1 MSTKRLLCLIVA
13 MVLLLGIIAGCGTG
27 KEPDKTDPADPGDK
41 EVVDKDKDKED
52 EDEPSTSDR
61 EIITVSMNVMD
72 AEKNGNNPK
81 MDYVKEKFGLEFEYW
96 PVNWGDWNEKI
107 NNWISVNDTPDL
119 IWWDLKGAQ
128 SNQYKTWAKQ
138 GAFKPIPYD
147 LIAKY
152 PNLQDRVDNM
162 ESFKHL
168 EVDGELYAWPS
179 SRRYDPMVKNTYSS
193 VWIYRRD
200 WAKAVGLYNEDDIYE
215 WEEWKNLIKTVIEKD
230 PGGNG
235 AGNTA
240 GLVMPPWAFPHAPVL
255 FIGSVPAEGN
265 ETCAYIK
272 VDGEWVWPPTL
283 DSYKEEVVETWQMY
297 QDGLIWKDNMGFS
310 GGEDEELFK
319 AGRAFARYQ
328 GGVGVYNDF
337 SKEMLE
343 NGVIEKDTDMGPA
356 IVKDRNGDVWLTQ
369 TEDYWTV
376 TAFSNKVDDEK
387 MDRILE
393 FWDFLNSE
401 EGLLFNELGFE
412 GKDYEIDANGEVKV
426 LWEIDPETNR
436 YVSPYADYAF
446 GAFTPATLVPEIN
459 HTAMEFGI
467 NEHISL
473 YEKLNKLNFKV
484 KPVNYDMAF
493 FSAPEKD
500 KYGNFGMDAKTK
512 LSEIIANPNAD
523 PAAEWE
529 AWVESM
535 MPRVQP
541 ILDELNEGLK

>member
-41 EVVDKDKDKED
+41 EVVDKDKED
-52 EDEPSTSDR
+52 EEEPSTSDR

-215 WEEWKNLIKTVIEKD
+215 WEEWKNLIKTVIEKIQV
-230 PGGNG
+230 
-235 AGNTA
+235 A
-240 GLVMPPWAFPHAPVL
+240 M
-255 FIGSVPAEGN
+255 
-265 ETCAYIK
+265 
-272 VDGEWVWPPTL
+272 
-283 DSYKEEVVETWQMY
+283 
-297 QDGLIWKDNMGFS
+297 
-310 GGEDEELFK
+310 
-319 AGRAFARYQ
+319 
-328 GGVGVYNDF
+328 
-337 SKEMLE
+337 
-343 NGVIEKDTDMGPA
+343 
-356 IVKDRNGDVWLTQ
+356 
-369 TEDYWTV
+369 
-376 TAFSNKVDDEK
+376 
-387 MDRILE
+387 
-393 FWDFLNSE
+393 
-401 EGLLFNELGFE
+401 
-412 GKDYEIDANGEVKV
+412 
-426 LWEIDPETNR
+426 
-436 YVSPYADYAF
+436 
-446 GAFTPATLVPEIN
+446 VPEIQLVWLCL
-459 HTAMEFGI
+459 HGHSTCTGTLHRI
-467 NEHISL
+467 CSC
-473 YEKLNKLNFKV
+473 
-484 KPVNYDMAF
+484 
-493 FSAPEKD
+493 
-500 KYGNFGMDAKTK
+500 
-512 LSEIIANPNAD
+512 
-523 PAAEWE
+523 
-529 AWVESM
+529 
-535 MPRVQP
+535 RR
-541 ILDELNEGLK
+541 